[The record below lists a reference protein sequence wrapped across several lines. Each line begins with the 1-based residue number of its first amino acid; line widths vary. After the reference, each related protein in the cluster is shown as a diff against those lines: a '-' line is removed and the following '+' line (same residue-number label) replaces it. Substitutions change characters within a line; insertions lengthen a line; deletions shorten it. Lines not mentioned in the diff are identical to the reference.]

1 MQNNFWHDLKKPI
14 FALAPLA
21 NVTDVVFREIIAK
34 YGKPDVMFTEFV
46 SADGLISR
54 GREILKRDLEYTE
67 NQRPIVAQFFT
78 ASPEKM
84 REAAK
89 LAVELGFDGVD
100 VNMGCPDRAVV
111 KQGAGAALIKTPAL
125 AKEIIAAAKEGA
137 GSLPVSIKTRIGFNQ
152 IEIDSW
158 IPVLLETDLAALSI
172 HLRTMKEM
180 SKVPAHWEV
189 LTEIVKIRQASDVR
203 TLIIGNGDAITLEE
217 GKRRTEETG
226 ADGIMF
232 GRGIFGNPF
241 LFSNKDYIK
250 ENKNTLSLS
259 KDVNTEISLQ
269 QKLAVLLEHTE
280 LFRKTWENKGVSSF
294 AKATEDALHSRPSAK
309 GGKNFDIMKKHFKAY
324 VNGFPSA
331 SEFRLKLMEEKDQEK
346 IIEMLRE
353 KLSEIS
359 VNSATAQIL
368 T

>member
-1 MQNNFWHDLKKPI
+1 MKEFWKDLKKPI

-46 SADGLISR
+46 SADGLASR

-78 ASPEKM
+78 SKPEKM
-84 REAAK
+84 LLAAQ
-89 LAVELGFDGVD
+89 LARELGFDGVD
-100 VNMGCPDRAVV
+100 INMGCPDRAVV

-137 GSLPVSIKTRIGFNQ
+137 GNLPVSVKTRIGFNQ
-152 IEIDSW
+152 VEIDSW
-158 IPVLLETDLAALSI
+158 IPTLLVTDLAALSI

-180 SKVPAHWEV
+180 SRVSAHWEV
-189 LTEIVKIRQASDVR
+189 LTEIVKMRQASGVK
-203 TLIIGNGDAITLEE
+203 TLIMGNGDAMTLEE
-217 GKRRTEETG
+217 GKRRAEETG

-241 LFSNKDYIK
+241 LFSNMNDIK
-250 ENKNTLSLS
+250 ENKNAQAEASERAIPLEARLS
-259 KDVNTEISLQ
+259 
-269 QKLAVLLEHTE
+269 VLLEHTE
-280 LFRKTWENKGVSSF
+280 LFRKTWGN
-294 AKATEDALHSRPSAK
+294 T
-309 GGKNFDIMKKHFKAY
+309 KNFDIMKKHFKAY

-331 SEFRLKLMEEKDQEK
+331 SEFRVKLMEEKDPEK
-346 IIEMLRE
+346 ITEMLRAKIE
-353 KLSEIS
+353 EVDLSK
-359 VNSATAQIL
+359 VNARI
-368 T
+368 